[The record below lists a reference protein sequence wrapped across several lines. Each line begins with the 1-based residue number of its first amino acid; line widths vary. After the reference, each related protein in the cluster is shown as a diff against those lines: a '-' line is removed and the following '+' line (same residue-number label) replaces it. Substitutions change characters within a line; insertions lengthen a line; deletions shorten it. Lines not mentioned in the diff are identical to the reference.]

1 MITIKQIINYL
12 EVFCTF
18 DTLSKEEKDYYNQKL
33 AQAKKMKKDKK
44 HFKNITEF
52 WQIVGY

>member
-52 WQIVGY
+52 WQLVGY